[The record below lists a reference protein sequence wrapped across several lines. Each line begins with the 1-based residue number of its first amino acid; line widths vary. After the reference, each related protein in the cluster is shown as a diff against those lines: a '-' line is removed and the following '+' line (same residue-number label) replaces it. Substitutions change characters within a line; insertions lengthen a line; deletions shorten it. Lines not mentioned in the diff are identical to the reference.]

1 MIESRV
7 FHAIKC
13 DRCGEYEESG
23 FMFYE
28 DKDDPIDNAFE
39 SDWMIAGDSHYCP
52 DCWMYNDKDEKVIL
66 KPYPEHLKEVLKFL
80 KTLDGAVKIVED
92 TKDYFGVRVDF
103 YRKSAPRSLRKH
115 EENYIN
121 NLALGKIIMID
132 NRYNSSLIRV
142 AAE

>member
-80 KTLDGAVKIVED
+80 KTLDGAVKIVKD
-92 TKDYFGVRVDF
+92 TKDYFEILINF
-103 YRKSAPRSLRKH
+103 YRRDVPKSLRDH
-115 EENYIN
+115 ERNYIDSIAPDKV
-121 NLALGKIIMID
+121 LSII
-132 NRYNSSLIRV
+132 NRFNSTIIRIS
-142 AAE
+142 AE